1 MTDIKCEI
9 KKIRFQNPADG
20 YVILLCEEDGGANF
34 FTAKGYVIGARV
46 GGTFI
51 FGGEWVNDPKWGEQF
66 SIESFDEIIPET
78 CESIYEYLTSGLIK
92 GIGKAYA
99 QRIVDTFGTDTLK
112 ILDNHPERL
121 MEVSGIGK
129 GRLEKI
135 QQSWK
140 DWKAIKEIVY
150 FFEKYKVS
158 IGKIVRIY
166 KEYGEKS
173 IEKVKENPY
182 RLADDIWGF
191 GFKTA
196 DEIAM
201 KLGFGLENFFRL
213 RSGILFALN
222 ELASQGHCFADRNM
236 LYAKGMELLQVDDTL
251 ISMTLDDMI
260 QQKEVVVETLDHPV
274 NGWGIGD
281 QLIYLKQYYFSEVG
295 VSNRLNRILFAK
307 SRLFINMDGLLER
320 VQYNS
325 HIQYDAVQLEAIRTA
340 VSNKV
345 LVLTGGPGTGKTTTT
360 LGIIHAFRE
369 AKARILLAAP
379 TGRAAKRLSEATGM
393 PAMTIH
399 RLLGAV
405 GMNSFSHDERDPL
418 SGDVLIVDECSMI
431 DVTLMNNLLKAVP
444 DEMRVILVGDV
455 DQLPSVGAGNVLRDI
470 ILSHTVAVVKLTRI
484 FRQAQA
490 SRIVTGAHMVNT
502 GKMPDISNVKPT
514 DLYFKDIDTV
524 MFKKGVFDYVPGDWA
539 MEAADEIVSLVSS
552 RIPAAFGYKPTDI
565 QVLSPMRKGD
575 VGVLELNRRLQMA
588 INPRKDGVNR
598 GSFMFKIG
606 DKVMQTRNNYDKKV
620 FNGDMGRIVAIDQ
633 DDHVVMVRF
642 DSEDVEYDFT
652 ELDELIL
659 SYASTIHRSQGSE
672 YPVVVMPM
680 LMNHFVMLQRNL
692 IYTGMT
698 RAKKLLVI
706 VGTKKAM
713 NYAVRNAVVKK
724 RNTLLWKRLQ
734 DKVGNNL

>member
-1 MTDIKCEI
+1 
-9 KKIRFQNPADG
+9 
-20 YVILLCEEDGGANF
+20 
-34 FTAKGYVIGARV
+34 
-46 GGTFI
+46 
-51 FGGEWVNDPKWGEQF
+51 
-66 SIESFDEIIPET
+66 
-78 CESIYEYLTSGLIK
+78 
-92 GIGKAYA
+92 
-99 QRIVDTFGTDTLK
+99 
-112 ILDNHPERL
+112 
-121 MEVSGIGK
+121 
-129 GRLEKI
+129 
-135 QQSWK
+135 
-140 DWKAIKEIVY
+140 
-150 FFEKYKVS
+150 
-158 IGKIVRIY
+158 
-166 KEYGEKS
+166 
-173 IEKVKENPY
+173 
-182 RLADDIWGF
+182 
-191 GFKTA
+191 
-196 DEIAM
+196 
-201 KLGFGLENFFRL
+201 
-213 RSGILFALN
+213 
-222 ELASQGHCFADRNM
+222 
-236 LYAKGMELLQVDDTL
+236 
-251 ISMTLDDMI
+251 
-260 QQKEVVVETLDHPV
+260 
-274 NGWGIGD
+274 
-281 QLIYLKQYYFSEVG
+281 
-295 VSNRLNRILFAK
+295 
-307 SRLFINMDGLLER
+307 
-320 VQYNS
+320 
-325 HIQYDAVQLEAIRTA
+325 
-340 VSNKV
+340 
-345 LVLTGGPGTGKTTTT
+345 
-360 LGIIHAFRE
+360 
-369 AKARILLAAP
+369 
-379 TGRAAKRLSEATGM
+379 
-393 PAMTIH
+393 
-399 RLLGAV
+399 
-405 GMNSFSHDERDPL
+405 
-418 SGDVLIVDECSMI
+418 MI

-713 NYAVRNAVVKK
+713 SYAVRNAVVKK

-734 DKVGNNL
+734 DKVGSHL